1 MASNNLAQEVPLLI
15 EKPANVSTLDYLTYH
30 EKPRQLH
37 VLKFQH
43 SPTNCLVKLHGLWY
57 DLTEFQDRHPG
68 GREALR
74 LAAGRDATIMF
85 ESHHV
90 FSSDKL
96 IKYYLDKY
104 RLSPE
109 ESAHLLT
116 LEEACFEGVP
126 ERQELLDPFDPL
138 STSKFGSDLKERV
151 REYFQNLARKRG
163 VTLVESTKASPA
175 KCRLMASLAVM
186 WAVSLVLLLRGN
198 YSMLLI
204 HPLFAWMFTA
214 ATFHDALHFALST
227 NPTINSVVGNLF
239 PYLASPFGWYHQHV
253 IGHHPFTN
261 IPNRDPDLLH
271 GSESSNKVIAQY
283 LPFDA
288 RLALFFMTATSL
300 GLGLQNELFLVL
312 GVSRS
317 YNGVVPRIPVS
328 VVKLIRVAV
337 LRVVF
342 FLVSFGWPFVFLQGM
357 NLGARFAFSVVPHA
371 VYSTLFM
378 INSQVNHQSEA
389 TKSARS
395 RDWFVH
401 QVITAQNFG
410 DSSVGGLAWW
420 FHYIMSG
427 GLCLQMEH
435 HLFPTV
441 NHCHLPAVAKI
452 VKQVCYEHGVP
463 YTRADGYGQ
472 ALAEYYRQEKKESK
486 KFE

>member
-1 MASNNLAQEVPLLI
+1 M
-15 EKPANVSTLDYLTYH
+15 
-30 EKPRQLH
+30 
-37 VLKFQH
+37 
-43 SPTNCLVKLHGLWY
+43 HG
-57 DLTEFQDRHPG
+57 
-68 GREALR
+68 
-74 LAAGRDATIMF
+74 
-85 ESHHV
+85 
-90 FSSDKL
+90 
-96 IKYYLDKY
+96 
-104 RLSPE
+104 
-109 ESAHLLT
+109 
-116 LEEACFEGVP
+116 
-126 ERQELLDPFDPL
+126 FDPL
-138 STSKFGSDLKERV
+138 STSKFGRDLKERV

-163 VTLVESTKASPA
+163 ITLIESTKASPA

-198 YSMLLI
+198 YSMLFI
-204 HPLFAWMFTA
+204 HPLMAWIFTA
-214 ATFHDALHFALST
+214 AAFHDALHFALST

-271 GSESSNKVIAQY
+271 GSENSNKAIAQY

-312 GVSRS
+312 G
-317 YNGVVPRIPVS
+317 
-328 VVKLIRVAV
+328 
-337 LRVVF
+337 
-342 FLVSFGWPFVFLQGM
+342 M
-357 NLGARFAFSVVPHA
+357 NIGARFAFSVVPHA

-410 DSSVGGLAWW
+410 DSSVGGPAWW
-420 FHYIMSG
+420 FHYLMSG

-486 KFE
+486 SLSERKVNKSCTVLFDTSILNITHPRRNKERECADCK